1 MSIPQTLLANK
12 NTIGITNTTETGE
25 AVFLNPTTNSK
36 KLYLWT
42 CPPGVYEV
50 SAVCVGAGGGGA
62 NSASGASGGGGG
74 GLGWKNY
81 ISVTPNT
88 QYTIV
93 VGGGGTA
100 ASTSAGA
107 GYSSYFINTSTVA
120 GYGGSGGLGNSSAR
134 IFGGS
139 YVGDGGGN
147 GGITTGRSS
156 SIPSTSYY
164 QASGGGGAGGYTG
177 VGGTGGM
184 GTTNGSS
191 GNGYPGQGGGG
202 GGGSAGGEADTSG
215 AGGGVGLY
223 GKDLGGN
230 GGTAGGND
238 GTSGTGGSGGE
249 NGAAII
255 GVGPDFPST
264 GGNYGG
270 GGGASDGVN
279 GENGPGGNGAVRL
292 IWGPRYTRAFPDS
305 DTTALGNITTYSS
318 PILYN
323 SIENLANYMSNY
335 MTEYQ
340 NPSFN
345 SYILD
350 GDSTYINDGGTDMY
364 DKGNFTTPW
373 LNAGIGY
380 TSNSDVIGNYPS
392 RISYSNTI
400 ETIVDT
406 NFKYTSLGYT
416 GKLPLTVIGTRNTT
430 GSPIGWQKGGNLG
443 ADGGG
448 LMYSAYAYNGNTI
461 NGFTVYAWIRQVYNT
476 PTSPKDPSVCD
487 LYILLGHPSW
497 DSTFGTI
504 NTFADPV
511 SNSGNGGY
519 LYTSGAGVKNILAIT
534 TLLSKTNGVQ
544 VTDAECQTVVQNI
557 INRVKLYF
565 GY

>member
-1 MSIPQTLLANK
+1 MSIPQTLLVNK
-12 NTIGITNTTETGE
+12 NTIGITDTTETGE
-25 AVFLNPTTNSK
+25 SVFLNTTTNSK

-42 CPPGVYEV
+42 CPVGVYEV
-50 SAVCVGAGGGGA
+50 SVVCVGAGGGGA

-93 VGGGGTA
+93 VGGGGEAGT
-100 ASTSAGA
+100 TSIIAGA

-120 GYGGSGGLGNSSAR
+120 GYGGNGGLENSTFT
-134 IFGGS
+134 ILGGS

-147 GGITTGRSS
+147 GGRTTGRSLLS
-156 SIPSTSYY
+156 SYY

-184 GTTNGSS
+184 STINGSS

-215 AGGGVGLY
+215 AGGGVGIY
-223 GKDLGGN
+223 GKGLDGN

-249 NGAAII
+249 NGAATI
-255 GVGPDFPST
+255 GVGPEFPAT

-335 MTEYQ
+335 MTEYR

-350 GDSTYINDGGTDMY
+350 GDSTYIADGGGSDMY
-364 DKGNFTTPW
+364 DNGNFTTPW
-373 LNAGIGY
+373 LLSGTTY
-380 TSNSDVIGNYPS
+380 TSSFNTTANYPS

-406 NFKYTSLGYT
+406 NFKYTSLGYST
-416 GKLPLTVIGTRNTT
+416 VPERRPLTVIGTRT
-430 GSPIGWQKGGNLG
+430 GTGNPIGWQKGGNSG
-443 ADGGG
+443 ADGDGT
-448 LMYSAYAYNGNTI
+448 LLATFAYNGSTI
-461 NGFTVYAWIRQVYNT
+461 NGFTVYAWIRET
-476 PTSPKDPSVCD
+476 HAAAPDPSHCD
-487 LYILLGHPSW
+487 LYILLGHPTW
-497 DSTFGTI
+497 ESTFGTI

-511 SNSGNGGY
+511 SNDSNGGY
-519 LYTSGAGVKNILAIT
+519 LYTSGDGVKNILAIT
-534 TLLSKTNGVQ
+534 TLLSKAGGVQ
-544 VTDAECQTVVQNI
+544 VTSAECQTVVQNI